1 MNASKIDVATRR
13 ALVKPVTEF
22 ARAHELSV
30 GFVMSAVLWAGEKQP
45 NEITNM
51 VNAETVASYNAE
63 LARRE
68 AARSQ
73 QVAGMVANAIPASA
87 RTEENVQAVT
97 ASVFA
102 VIQAA
107 RKLSIPALK
116 EVINT
121 EVAALTA
128 PPAHSQN

>member
-22 ARAHELSV
+22 AKAHELSV

-73 QVAGMVANAIPASA
+73 QVAGMVANASFSPHRRERAGGYGQSFRRYPGSSETLHP
-87 RTEENVQAVT
+87 RTERGHQ
-97 ASVFA
+97 
-102 VIQAA
+102 
-107 RKLSIPALK
+107 
-116 EVINT
+116 
-121 EVAALTA
+121 
-128 PPAHSQN
+128 H

>member
-22 ARAHELSV
+22 AKANAISV
-30 GFVMSAVLWAGEKQP
+30 GLVMSAVLWAGEKQP
-45 NEITNM
+45 DQIANL
-51 VNAETVASYNAE
+51 VNSGTVARYKAE

-68 AARSQ
+68 AARNQ
-73 QVAGMVANAIPASA
+73 QVVGMVANAIPASA

-97 ASVFA
+97 AKVFA
-102 VIQAA
+102 AIQAA

-116 EVINT
+116 AVIST
-121 EVAALTA
+121 EVAALSTPA
-128 PPAHSQN
+128 AHSQN

>member
-22 ARAHELSV
+22 AKAHELSV

-51 VNAETVASYNAE
+51 VNAGTVASYNAE

-97 ASVFA
+97 ARVFA

-121 EVAALTA
+121 EVAALAA

>member
-22 ARAHELSV
+22 AKAHELSV
-30 GFVMSAVLWAGEKQP
+30 GFVMSAVLWAGEQP

-97 ASVFA
+97 ARVFA

>member
-22 ARAHELSV
+22 AKAHELSV

-97 ASVFA
+97 ARVFA
-102 VIQAA
+102 VSPDRSACA
-107 RKLSIPALK
+107 LS
-116 EVINT
+116 E
-121 EVAALTA
+121 LTTV
-128 PPAHSQN
+128 